1 MPAKPKID
9 FSDPQQERSKKTLE
23 DLLQAA
29 YEIVEA
35 ADPAAFT
42 SRNLASKAGYSLGTL
57 SQRLGSV
64 ENVFFWA
71 IQKNR
76 DSKLNSYVEEMT
88 QFNSQLT
95 IHNFVEIF
103 VDKAFANM
111 NIVSTKVMRFY
122 DQRYS
127 LKYGLTADYFDYTDV
142 LVDPYLVLCQKN
154 KTNTFRLLSV
164 EEARFIFKCG
174 LTLVER
180 PFVNQAPI
188 AGTAKHRQIAVE
200 NTIKLLAA

>member
-88 QFNSQLT
+88 QFNPQLT
-95 IHNFVEIF
+95 IHDFVEIF
-103 VDKAFANM
+103 V
-111 NIVSTKVMRFY
+111 
-122 DQRYS
+122 
-127 LKYGLTADYFDYTDV
+127 
-142 LVDPYLVLCQKN
+142 N
-154 KTNTFRLLSV
+154 KTF
-164 EEARFIFKCG
+164 AC
-174 LTLVER
+174 
-180 PFVNQAPI
+180 
-188 AGTAKHRQIAVE
+188 
-200 NTIKLLAA
+200 